1 MQAPEGKGWDLVI
14 ILASAR
20 DVRGMLGG
28 YLCLTFNVRG
38 FLFGLKSAQRGLS
51 SSLSSEVSVVAQ
63 APLPQA
69 SKF

>member
-38 FLFGLKSAQRGLS
+38 FLFGLKSAQGLS
-51 SSLSSEVSVVAQ
+51 LLSLSRVRSGRGGRVV
-63 APLPQA
+63 L
-69 SKF
+69 KMKG